1 MFNSSRSFFNRKTR
15 TKNLK
20 PQILVV
26 AGETSG
32 DQHAARLVAVI
43 QEQLPQAEFYG
54 IGGDYLARQGV
65 KIAFSAQ
72 DLAVVGLW
80 EVAEKLPMVGRALVS
95 LWHYLKNTRP
105 QLAILVDYPDF
116 NLLVAR
122 FARHFGVPVLYYI
135 SPQVWAWRR
144 YRVHTIARL
153 VDRMV
158 VIFPFEEKF
167 YQEHGVAVTYVGHPL
182 LETMPTLPPRPILRR
197 QLGLADQELAI
208 ALLPGSRA
216 SEIEHLLPIML
227 AGAEI
232 VQQQV
237 LKCRF
242 LLPRAATAPAKLIN
256 RLVSESELPLKIFE
270 GQTYEVLAAAD
281 LAVVTSGTATLEAA
295 LWGTPMVIVYRLA
308 PLSYQVGKQL
318 IRVNHIGM
326 VNLLAEEGLFPEL
339 IQDRLTPATL
349 AVEVQNLLSDPQ
361 LLSRMR
367 SGLKRVIHRL
377 GGGGASRRAAQVAL
391 ELMAPQLN
399 ERFRSN

>member
-1 MFNSSRSFFNRKTR
+1 M
-15 TKNLK
+15 
-20 PQILVV
+20 VV

-32 DQHAARLVAVI
+32 DQHGARLVAAI

-65 KIAFSAQ
+65 KIAYPAQ

-80 EVAEKLPMVGRALVS
+80 EVAAKLPIVGRALAN
-95 LWHYLKNTRP
+95 LWQYLKNTRP

-116 NLLVAR
+116 NFWVAR

-153 VDRMV
+153 VERMV
-158 VIFPFEEKF
+158 VIFPFEEQF

-182 LETMPTLPPRPILRR
+182 LETMPALPPRSEVRQ
-197 QLGLADQELAI
+197 QLGLADQDLAI

-216 SEIEHLLPIML
+216 SEIERLLPVML
-227 AGAEI
+227 AGAEL

-237 LKCRF
+237 PGCRF
-242 LLPRAATAPAKLIN
+242 VLPRAATAPVELIN
-256 RLVSESELPLKIFE
+256 RLISQARVPIKISNE
-270 GQTYEVLAAAD
+270 QTHEVLAAAD

-308 PLSYQVGKQL
+308 PLSYQVGKRL
-318 IRVNHIGM
+318 IRVDHIGM
-326 VNLLAEEGLFPEL
+326 VNLLAQERLFPEL
-339 IQDRLTPATL
+339 IQDQLTPAAL
-349 AVEVQNLLSDPQ
+349 AAQINKILSEPE
-361 LLSRMR
+361 LWGRMR
-367 SGLKRVIHRL
+367 SGLERVITSL
-377 GGGGASRRAAQVAL
+377 GGTGASRRAAQVAL
-391 ELMAPQLN
+391 EILEPG
-399 ERFRSN
+399 SN

>member
-1 MFNSSRSFFNRKTR
+1 M
-15 TKNLK
+15 
-20 PQILVV
+20 VV
-26 AGETSG
+26 AGESSG
-32 DQHAARLVAVI
+32 DQHAARLVAAI
-43 QEQLPQAEFYG
+43 QEQLPEAGFYG

-65 KIAFSAQ
+65 KIACPAQ

-80 EVAEKLPMVGRALVS
+80 EVAEKLPAVGKALAD
-95 LWHYLKNTRP
+95 LWRYLKETRP

-116 NLLVAR
+116 NFWVAR

-158 VIFPFEEKF
+158 VIFPFEEEF

-182 LETMPTLPPRPILRR
+182 FETMPELPPRPQLRR
-197 QLGLADQELAI
+197 QLGLVDQDLAI

-216 SEIEHLLPIML
+216 SEIERLLPIML

-237 LKCRF
+237 RRCRF
-242 LLPRAATAPAKLIN
+242 LLPQAATAPPELIADLTSG
-256 RLVSESELPLKIFE
+256 RRLPLQILQ
-270 GQTYEVLAAAD
+270 GQTSEVLAAAD

-295 LWGTPMVIVYRLA
+295 LGGTPMVIVYRLA
-308 PLSYQVGKQL
+308 PLSYQVGKRL

-326 VNLLAEEGLFPEL
+326 VNLLAKEGLFPEL
-339 IQDRLTPATL
+339 IQDRLTPAAL
-349 AVEVQNLLSDPQ
+349 AAEIQNLLTNPQ
-361 LLSRMR
+361 LLGRIR
-367 SGLKRVIHRL
+367 SGLKRVIHSL
-377 GGGGASRRAAQVAL
+377 QGIGASRRAAQVAL
-391 ELMAPQLN
+391 ELLGAAA
-399 ERFRSN
+399 R